1 MFRKILIANRGE
13 IAVRIAR
20 TCRALGIRVVAIYS
34 DADRTALH
42 VRVADEAYRVG
53 PPPALESYLNI
64 DAIIA
69 AARASGADAIHPGY
83 GFLSENAAFAER
95 VAAAGI
101 TFIGPPPAAIRAMG
115 DKAAAKRLMAAA
127 GVPVVPGYD
136 GEDQSD
142 ERLRAEAARIGFP
155 LLIKAT
161 AGGGGRGMR
170 EVAQPDEFD
179 EALASARRE
188 ARAAF
193 GDDHVLLERLI
204 GDARHIE
211 VQVFA
216 DPFDG
221 AIYLGER
228 DCSTQ
233 RRHQKV
239 IEEAPS
245 PAVDAD
251 LRRRIGEAAVRA
263 ARSVGYRN
271 AGTVEFLLA
280 ADGSFYFMEMNTRLQ
295 VEHPVTEM
303 VTGLD
308 LVRLQLEI
316 ASGKPLPL
324 RQEEVELRGHA
335 IEARLYAEDPFRDY
349 LPGSGRLTRFHMPA
363 GEGVR
368 VDTGYDEGATV
379 SPYYDAMLAKIIVAG
394 TDRAEAVQRLRAALS
409 AADVEGVPTNLPLL
423 RAVANSAVFAAG
435 EVTTAF
441 LERFWTPGTGAAG
454 ALPPEEA
461 VLAAAATLI
470 TSGLPVQDGA
480 PDPWVTLGAWRVSAA
495 PRRLTFALDG
505 HRCDVEARPLSA
517 RGEWTLCWNGS
528 ERTVRIERPSGMD
541 VLVWNGTEVIGASWR
556 DGTLI
561 ARGTPYALRPLPL
574 PSPENAAAASAA
586 GDESKLVAPMP
597 GLLVKVDVREGDL
610 VRANQTVAVLEA
622 MKMEHAIQ
630 TNRDGRVRK
639 VHHHA
644 GERVAGGAVLVELE
658 PLTRAAQADDGRR

>member
-1 MFRKILIANRGE
+1 MFRKVLIANRGE

-20 TCRALGIRVVAIYS
+20 TCHALGIRVVAVYS

-42 VRVADEAYRVG
+42 VRTADEAYRVG

-64 DAIIA
+64 EAIIA
-69 AARASGADAIHPGY
+69 AARASGAEAIHPGY

-95 VAAAGI
+95 VAEAGI
-101 TFIGPPPAAIRAMG
+101 VFIGPPPAAIRAMG

-136 GEDQSD
+136 GDEQSD
-142 ERLRAEAARIGFP
+142 ERLCAEAERIGYP
-155 LLIKAT
+155 LLIKAA

-170 EVAQPDEFD
+170 EVARPEEFA
-179 EALASARRE
+179 EELASARRE

-193 GDDHVLLERLI
+193 GDDRVLLERLI
-204 GDARHIE
+204 TGGRHVEVQIFGDAHGE
-211 VQVFA
+211 
-216 DPFDG
+216 

-245 PAVDAD
+245 PAVDAE

-263 ARSVGYRN
+263 ARSVGYTN

-280 ADGSFYFMEMNTRLQ
+280 ADGSFYFLEMNTRLQ
-295 VEHPVTEM
+295 VEHPVTELI
-303 VTGLD
+303 TGLD

-316 ASGKPLPL
+316 ATGRPLPL
-324 RQEEVELRGHA
+324 RQEEVELHGHA

-349 LPGSGRLTRFHMPA
+349 LPSSGRLARFRMPE
-363 GEGVR
+363 GEDVR

-409 AADVEGVPTNLPLL
+409 VADVEGVPTNLPLL
-423 RAVANSAVFAAG
+423 RAVADSAAFVAG
-435 EVTTAF
+435 EVTTDF
-441 LERFWTPGTGAAG
+441 LERFWTPGAAA

-461 VLAAAATLI
+461 VLAAAAALI
-470 TSGLPVQDGA
+470 AGGPPAQDGA
-480 PDPWVTLGAWRVSAA
+480 PDPWHGLGAWRLGSA
-495 PRRLTFALDG
+495 PRRVAFALDG
-505 HRCDVEARPLSA
+505 HRCVVEARPLPA
-517 RGEWTLCWNGS
+517 RDEWALCWNGS
-528 ERTVRIERPSGMD
+528 ERAVRIERPSGMD
-541 VLVWNGTEVIGASWR
+541 VLVWNGAEVIGAGWR
-556 DGTLI
+556 DGMFM

-574 PSPENAAAASAA
+574 PSPDNTAAASAA
-586 GDESKLVAPMP
+586 GDENVLVAPMP
-597 GLLVKVDVREGDL
+597 GLLIKVNVREGDV

-630 TNRDGRVRK
+630 SSRDGRVRK
-639 VHHHA
+639 VHYQA
-644 GERVAGGAVLVELE
+644 GERVTGGAVLVEIE
-658 PLTRAAQADDGRR
+658 PLTGAA